1 MKHLFLNNDLTWSKD
16 AEEIA
21 REAKV
26 AKVALRYI
34 MDKWSAL
41 GCSPREIA
49 HILFWATHDT
59 ELDFIIDRAEKT

>member
-1 MKHLFLNNDLTWSKD
+1 MKPLFIHNDLLWSKE

-26 AKVALRYI
+26 ALRHI

-59 ELDFIIDRAEKT
+59 ELDFIIDRSEQT